1 MLSFAEEIYL
11 LALDDVTGKISTY
24 SEEVS
29 LSYALIGAVLCELS
43 FLNKIDADLDHVYV
57 IDKEPTGN
65 KILDFVLEVI
75 VESEKSMPISYWLK
89 VLLSDASRTEDLI
102 LSHLIQRGILK
113 RIDERIFWVFHTRRY
128 PVIDNKEI
136 KNVEDRLRELVLSDD
151 IPEPREAVLVS
162 LVQAC
167 NLFEDILSPRE
178 KKRAEKR
185 IQAIAKLD
193 IVGREVVEMIKE
205 IKNFNPSIFC

>member
-29 LSYALIGAVLCELS
+29 LSYALIGALLCELS
-43 FLNKIDADLDHVYV
+43 FLNKIDSDLDHLYV

-75 VESEKSMPISYWLK
+75 SEAEKSMPISYWLK
-89 VLLSDASRTEDLI
+89 VLLSDASRTEDLV
-102 LSHLIQRGILK
+102 LNHLIQRGILK
-113 RIDERIFWVFHTRRY
+113 RIDERIYWVFHTRRY
-128 PVIDNKEI
+128 PVIDNHEI
-136 KNVEDRLRELVLSDD
+136 KNVEDRLRELVLNDD
-151 IPEPREAVLVS
+151 IPDPREAVLVS
-162 LVQAC
+162 LVHAC

-178 KKRAEKR
+178 KKRAESR
-185 IQAIAKLD
+185 IQSIAKLD